1 MSISFKSSFKSLA
14 LLSVSLV
21 ALAGCSGKSNE
32 SQTSATP
39 TPATSSSA
47 TPTASASAS
56 GDLLASITKAGKIKI
71 GLMGT
76 YAPYNFL
83 NDKHE
88 VDGFDADVA
97 KQVAQRLG
105 VQVDFI
111 TGEFSGLI
119 EGLQAGK
126 YDALVSQVTITD
138 DRKKTMDFS
147 TPYIKNSVNV
157 IVKNDNTTIKAI
169 EDFKGKKVG
178 VGLGTNDETY
188 LREVVLPKVG
198 NFNIA
203 TYNDVIT
210 SLTDLNVGRIDATI
224 NNVFAIQPLV
234 EKNNFKIKTVGPA
247 IKDDYAGIAV
257 RKNNPQLIE
266 AINKALADMKTDGTF
281 KEIFQK
287 WFKVDPNI

>member
-1 MSISFKSSFKSLA
+1 MSVSMKKFVKGLS
-14 LLSVSLV
+14 LLSVTV
-21 ALAGCSGKSNE
+21 ALVVGCSSKSGETN
-32 SQTSATP
+32 QGAATNTP
-39 TPATSSSA
+39 TSTNA
-47 TPTASASAS
+47 ASA
-56 GDLLASITKAGKIKI
+56 DLLASIKKSGKIKI

-88 VDGFDADVA
+88 VDGFDADVSKEVA
-97 KQVAQRLG
+97 KRLG

-119 EGLQAGK
+119 EGLQTGK

-147 TPYIKNSVNV
+147 TPYVKNSVSV
-157 IVKNDNTTIKAI
+157 IVKDDNTSVKAI
-169 EDFKGKKVG
+169 EDFKGKKIG

-188 LREVVLPKVG
+188 LRNDVLPKVG
-198 NFNIA
+198 TFNIV

-210 SLTDLNVGRIDATI
+210 SLTDLNAGRIDATL
-224 NNVFAIQPLV
+224 NNIFAIQPLV
-234 EKNNFKIKTVGPA
+234 ENNHFKIKTVGPSV
-247 IKDDYAGIAV
+247 KDDFAGIAI
-257 RKNNPQLIE
+257 RKNNPQLLD
-266 AINKALADMKTDGTF
+266 ALNKALAEMKSDGTF
-281 KEIFQK
+281 KTIFQK

>member
-1 MSISFKSSFKSLA
+1 MLMKSKKLFQTVSFLGA
-14 LLSVSLV
+14 IVIVS
-21 ALAGCSGKSNE
+21 AGCGGKATQPIDNASGNKTPGTTASVNLLEQIKKSGK
-32 SQTSATP
+32 
-39 TPATSSSA
+39 
-47 TPTASASAS
+47 
-56 GDLLASITKAGKIKI
+56 LKV

-97 KQVAQRLG
+97 KEVAKRLG
-105 VQVDFI
+105 VQAEFI

-119 EGLQAGK
+119 EGLQKEK

-147 TPYIKNSVNV
+147 MPYIKNAVNV
-157 IVKNDNTTIKAI
+157 IVKSDNTTIKSI
-169 EDFKGKKVG
+169 DDFKGKKVG
-178 VGLGTNDETY
+178 VGLGTNDEKY

-198 NFNIA
+198 TFEIA

-224 NNVFAIQPLV
+224 NNVFAIKPLV
-234 EKNNFKIKTVGPA
+234 DKNKFKIKTVGEP
-247 IKDDYAGIAV
+247 IKVDAAGIPV
-257 RKNNPQLIE
+257 RKNNPELLD
-266 AINKALADMKTDGTF
+266 AINKALTDMKSDGTF
-281 KEIFQK
+281 KTIFQK
-287 WFKVDPNI
+287 WFGVDPNI

>member
-1 MSISFKSSFKSLA
+1 MSVTVKKIIKGISFICVITA
-14 LLSVSLV
+14 VV
-21 ALAGCSGKSNE
+21 VGCSSKSGDGTQATA
-32 SQTSATP
+32 SATASATP
-39 TPATSSSA
+39 KSTTNAATSE
-47 TPTASASAS
+47 
-56 GDLLASITKAGKIKI
+56 DLLASIKKSGKIKI

-97 KQVAQRLG
+97 KEVAKRIG
-105 VQVDFI
+105 VQADFI

-119 EGLQAGK
+119 EGLQTSK
-126 YDALVSQVTITD
+126 YDALVTQVTITD

-147 TPYIKNSVNV
+147 TPYIKNSVSV
-157 IVKNDNTTIKAI
+157 IVKNDNTSVKGI
-169 EDFKGKKVG
+169 EDFKGKKIG

-188 LREVVLPKVG
+188 LRNEVLPKVG
-198 NFNIA
+198 TFNIV

-210 SLTDLNVGRIDATI
+210 SLTDLNAGRIDATI

-234 EKNNFKIKTVGPA
+234 EKNHFQIKTVGA
-247 IKDDYAGIAV
+247 SVKDDFAGIAI
-257 RKNNPQLIE
+257 RKNNAELLS
-266 AINKALADMKTDGTF
+266 ALNNALTEMKSDGTF
-281 KEIFQK
+281 KQIFQK